1 MDVIAHRGASGH
13 EPEHTFA
20 AYDLALAQGAD
31 MLELD
36 VRATRDG
43 ELVVLHDATTERIAR
58 RPLTLDAV
66 LSRYGRSTRW
76 LVELKDPD
84 PAWEGRA
91 LQAITDHDLVDMAVV
106 QSFDTRALRRM
117 KLARPDVAYAALFR
131 HAPSGRRLD
140 RLARHAGGVGVWH
153 GALTAAFVASAHS
166 RGLAVRAWTVNGERT
181 IDRVLALGVDGVITD
196 LPDVAGARVRT
207 AGAALLPRAA

>member
-36 VRATRDG
+36 VRATQDG
-43 ELVVLHDATTERIAR
+43 ELVVLHDTTTERTGR
-58 RPLTLDAV
+58 EPLTLDAV

-76 LVELKDPD
+76 LVELKDPE
-84 PAWEGRA
+84 PSWEGRA
-91 LQAITDHDLVDMAVV
+91 LQALVDHDLVDLAVV
-106 QSFDTRALRRM
+106 QSFDVRALRRM
-117 KLARPDVAYAALFR
+117 KLARPDVSYAALFR

-140 RLARHAGGVGVWH
+140 RVAKHSCGVGVWH
-153 GALTAAFVASAHS
+153 GALTAAFVAAAHA
-166 RGLAVRAWTVNGERT
+166 RGLAMRAWTVNGERT

-196 LPDVAGARVRT
+196 LPDVAGERVRA
-207 AGAALLPRAA
+207 AGAAQLPQAA